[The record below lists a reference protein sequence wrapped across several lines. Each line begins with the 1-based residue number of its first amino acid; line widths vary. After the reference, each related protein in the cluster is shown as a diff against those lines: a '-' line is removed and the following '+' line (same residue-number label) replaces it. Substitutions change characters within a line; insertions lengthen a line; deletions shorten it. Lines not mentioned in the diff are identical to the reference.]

1 MLSISLGNKLPTAAK
16 QNDDFPT
23 ANSAKGNR
31 KNRDVP
37 KNKKENKRRLKYPP
51 GRMPE
56 KAFSE
61 IFTRSSVTL
70 GPLQRN
76 DPLTRSEERHSAVTS
91 RDEMM
96 RISVFK
102 RSSVKTQTQGVD
114 LLGWWRLSC
123 RRINARR
130 THWPFASTR
139 TNGTR
144 TSRAEPSNHPHV
156 QIGSSITWISK
167 NGLEHFNQNF
177 TICRS
182 MQSPMPLELIISLA
196 LISNELLWCRI
207 SRRSTIL
214 VCIGLHSMSLA
225 CREALVHRPVLRP
238 AQRPENIC

>member
-1 MLSISLGNKLPTAAK
+1 MLRISLGNKFPAAAK
-16 QNDDFPT
+16 QNDDSPT

-31 KNRDVP
+31 KNCDVP
-37 KNKKENKRRLKYPP
+37 KNKKQNKRRLKYP
-51 GRMPE
+51 
-56 KAFSE
+56 
-61 IFTRSSVTL
+61 L
-70 GPLQRN
+70 GVCQRKPSAKCLRALQLLWGVCN
-76 DPLTRSEERHSAVTS
+76 DPFTRSEERHSAVTS

-114 LLGWWRLSC
+114 LLGWWRLPC

-130 THWPFASTR
+130 THWPFASTQ

-144 TSRAEPSNHPHV
+144 TSRAEPPNYPHV

-182 MQSPMPLELIISLA
+182 MQSPTPLELIISLA
-196 LISNELLWCRI
+196 LIPNEVLWCRI
-207 SRRSTIL
+207 SRRSSIL
-214 VCIGLHSMSLA
+214 VCIY
-225 CREALVHRPVLRP
+225 RPP
-238 AQRPENIC
+238 HY